1 MTYAW
6 MPGPEQPNTEIQN
19 IKGQAVAGAAIGILV
34 LDLWYPYMPGNV
46 ANASTYKFP
55 VLFKILKGTTV
66 PMILNADPALL
77 DMIVE
82 GGNELAQQGARAIVG
97 ACGYFG
103 HFQKEASQKL
113 KVPTF
118 LSSMLQAPIIIRALK
133 PKQKLG
139 VICGSGPHLKPSLL
153 TQCGIEDL
161 SRVII
166 EGAAEQCVE
175 FNQISNCTGHFVSN
189 KIEKELVGIA
199 KKLVSKNPE
208 VGAILLECSDMPPY
222 AWAIQNAVRLPVFD
236 FITMINWIYDAVVRK
251 PFAGFV

>member
-1 MTYAW
+1 
-6 MPGPEQPNTEIQN
+6 
-19 IKGQAVAGAAIGILV
+19 
-34 LDLWYPYMPGNV
+34 
-46 ANASTYKFP
+46 
-55 VLFKILKGTTV
+55 
-66 PMILNADPALL
+66 
-77 DMIVE
+77 
-82 GGNELAQQGARAIVG
+82 
-97 ACGYFG
+97 
-103 HFQKEASQKL
+103 
-113 KVPTF
+113 
-118 LSSMLQAPIIIRALK
+118 MLQAPIIIRALK

-189 KIEKELVGIA
+189 KIETELVGIA